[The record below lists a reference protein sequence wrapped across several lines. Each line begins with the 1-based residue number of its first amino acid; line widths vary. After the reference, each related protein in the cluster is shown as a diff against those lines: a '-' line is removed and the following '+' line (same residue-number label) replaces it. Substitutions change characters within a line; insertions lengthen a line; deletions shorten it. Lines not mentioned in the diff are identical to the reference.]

1 MDEITERSLTV
12 LYGDLE
18 KEASKDYI
26 VQMPRLEKAVGEL
39 SGIGVRWSLNSA
51 EEKDEIAAEL
61 KAVQDFGAHRR
72 KEMEALKSEA
82 YLLEFQS
89 QVISQKKRQ
98 TKTRILDMRHK
109 MNVEENRIATRMNL
123 KLKELASKGC
133 NPCLRINL
141 LSELLKANVV
151 QAKWFR
157 FFILF
162 AIMVAAVLIGLEE
175 YHVWEKEVFDQANKL
190 LFSIFFMEFALKVV
204 AEGLLAV
211 PV

>member
-1 MDEITERSLTV
+1 MIVMDEITERSLTV

-82 YLLEFQS
+82 YYLTS
-89 QVISQKKRQ
+89 
-98 TKTRILDMRHK
+98 
-109 MNVEENRIATRMNL
+109 
-123 KLKELASKGC
+123 
-133 NPCLRINL
+133 
-141 LSELLKANVV
+141 
-151 QAKWFR
+151 
-157 FFILF
+157 
-162 AIMVAAVLIGLEE
+162 
-175 YHVWEKEVFDQANKL
+175 KL
-190 LFSIFFMEFALKVV
+190 LDIETFCR
-204 AEGLLAV
+204 
-211 PV
+211 